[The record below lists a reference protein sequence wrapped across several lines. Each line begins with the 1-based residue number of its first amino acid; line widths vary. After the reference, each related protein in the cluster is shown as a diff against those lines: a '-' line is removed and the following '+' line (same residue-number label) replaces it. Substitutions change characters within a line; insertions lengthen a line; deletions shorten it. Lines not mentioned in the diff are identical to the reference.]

1 MNHTLASNVREF
13 QSKMSHHNFHKLNT
27 KDKMDEYKDSLS
39 NTSSQTGKASSHS
52 RKVST
57 RSKQSSAR
65 SKAEINKAQ
74 LLCRQNAM
82 LKMQALEK
90 KELKLR
96 QEKELLDIQ
105 TEMEMN
111 DIVLQ
116 MEGRPSNA
124 CSEDSLELSL
134 PEEEKYDAVKK
145 WLKIDPQGVHNHKS
159 KQQQPT
165 FQVGLGLHADT
176 QEGLPQLMSQVG
188 LNSQQLTPQ
197 EGMPKLT
204 PQVGPLQLTPQVD
217 PQQLTEQLGPH
228 QLMQQEGPPQLT
240 PQVGPHHFKQQ
251 EGPQQ
256 PQVGTQQLI
265 GLQQEGLG
273 SSATGRPS
281 SAHAQVAGPQ

>member
-1 MNHTLASNVREF
+1 
-13 QSKMSHHNFHKLNT
+13 MSHHNYHKLNT
-27 KDKMDEYKDSLS
+27 NDKMDEYKDSLS

-111 DIVLQ
+111 DIVLE
-116 MEGRPSNA
+116 MEGSNA

-134 PEEEKYDAVKK
+134 PEEEKYDVVKR
-145 WLKIDPQGVHNHKS
+145 WLQIDPQGVHNHKS
-159 KQQQPT
+159 EQEQRTFQVGIHKDAQEVTQHVNQVPQAQLTPQIGKQQPT
-165 FQVGLGLHADT
+165 LQVGLGLHADT
-176 QEGLPQLMSQVG
+176 QEGLPQLMSQVD
-188 LNSQQLTPQ
+188 LSSQQLTPQ
-197 EGMPKLT
+197 EGLNSRHK
-204 PQVGPLQLTPQVD
+204 
-217 PQQLTEQLGPH
+217 
-228 QLMQQEGPPQLT
+228 
-240 PQVGPHHFKQQ
+240 
-251 EGPQQ
+251 
-256 PQVGTQQLI
+256 
-265 GLQQEGLG
+265 
-273 SSATGRPS
+273 
-281 SAHAQVAGPQ
+281 